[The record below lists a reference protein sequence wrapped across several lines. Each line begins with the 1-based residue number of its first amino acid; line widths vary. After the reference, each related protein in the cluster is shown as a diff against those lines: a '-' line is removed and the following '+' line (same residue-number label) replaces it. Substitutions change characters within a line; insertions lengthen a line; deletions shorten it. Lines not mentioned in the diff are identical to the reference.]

1 VYALA
6 MSNRLRTDEI
16 GAFTNINDIASELGV
31 SKTTV
36 SRVIS
41 GKGRIG
47 AETRERVLRYIAE
60 RDYRPNQIAKSLAVS
75 RTFNIAVVLPK
86 DADVQDIPFF
96 QGCLQGIAET
106 VEAREYDAVLCITT
120 EHDISSLK
128 RIVRN
133 RKVDGIVLT
142 RPLAGDKA
150 IAYLGSSSLPFVVIG
165 SPENQDIVHVD
176 SDHREGCRAATEH
189 ALSQGFVRHVLL
201 GGNPDH
207 RVNRDRLTGYLD
219 ALSRAGLPR
228 DGTDAERR
236 ILWGMSG
243 QRELEDELPAVMRG
257 RPQCLLCMDDVIAAR
272 ALAWLYRAGYSV
284 PEDVAVVSFHDGAAM
299 ESHRPAVSALSID
312 VQKLASIAG
321 NAILNLI
328 EGKNVERVNSVLSRF
343 IVRDSSRAVSRG

>member
-1 VYALA
+1 MYALV
-6 MSNRLRTDEI
+6 MGNRLRTDEN
-16 GAFTNINDIASELGV
+16 GAPANINDIASELGV

-47 AETRERVLRYIAE
+47 PETRERVLRYIDE
-60 RDYRPNQIAKSLAVS
+60 RGYRPNLIAKSLAVS
-75 RTFNIAVVLPK
+75 RSFNIAVVIPK
-86 DADVQDIPFF
+86 DTDIQDVPFF

-150 IAYLGSSSLPFVVIG
+150 IAYLGETSLPFVVIG
-165 SPENQDIVHVD
+165 SPENRELVHID

-189 ALSQGFVRHVLL
+189 ALSRGFARHVLL

-219 ALSRAGLPR
+219 ALARAGLPR
-228 DGTDAERR
+228 DGGDAERR

-243 QRELEDELPAVMRG
+243 QKDLDAALPGAMRE
-257 RPQCLLCMDDVIAAR
+257 RPQCLLCMDDAIAAR
-272 ALAWLYRAGYSV
+272 ALAWLCRAGYSV
-284 PEDVAVVSFHDGAAM
+284 PEDVAVVSFHDSAAM
-299 ESHRPAVSALSID
+299 EAHNPPVSALRIN
-312 VQKLASIAG
+312 VPKLASLAG
-321 NAILNLI
+321 NAIVDLI
-328 EGKNVERVNSVLSRF
+328 EGKRVERANSVPSRF